1 MKERSKLEFPET
13 FKVTS
18 LIESPKQYDVEEL
31 IKVIGTKIFDY
42 TNANILVQYNDKILN
57 KFSTEE
63 CELQALLDKTPV
75 PHTYNLLLKTK
86 LSDSLS
92 TIICHEMQHFDQC
105 ERRDLELVKKDS
117 KLVFLWKGQQF
128 DSSLDYMLRP
138 WEQEAIDAQYSLW
151 KQFKQ
156 IYYK

>member
-42 TNANILVQYNDKILN
+42 
-57 KFSTEE
+57 TEE

-92 TIICHEMQHFDQC
+92 TIICHEMQHFDQY